1 MHGRVSQRK
10 NRLNEGQLSEWMS
23 QGGTELNNDLDKRNS
38 AEKYRPALFGSCSL
52 RSQQK
57 DSKIT
62 YLEKSDFFKSPD
74 KPRGYRTTLRKKEP
88 IMLCFSKVKG
98 KKTTTTATCQTRLQ
112 ANYEPV
118 SEVAIRRGTPQGD
131 SLSPELFVIATF
143 RLTCIHAIA
152 GYFS

>member
-1 MHGRVSQRK
+1 
-10 NRLNEGQLSEWMS
+10 
-23 QGGTELNNDLDKRNS
+23 
-38 AEKYRPALFGSCSL
+38 
-52 RSQQK
+52 
-57 DSKIT
+57 
-62 YLEKSDFFKSPD
+62 
-74 KPRGYRTTLRKKEP
+74 
-88 IMLCFSKVKG
+88 MLCFSKVKER
-98 KKTTTTATCQTRLQ
+98 KKTTTTTTTWQTRLR